1 MKIYIVQVNFVLI
14 LLYSDILV
22 KAPDVGHS
30 LPEKKK
36 LINIYLTQHN

>member
-30 LPEKKK
+30 LPEKK
-36 LINIYLTQHN
+36 LTNIYLTQHN